1 MSGEVKE
8 EMRGS
13 SGRRFSWYLKLSRTS
28 LYWLN
33 RALPIFCG
41 LVVLVYL
48 YFHAP
53 SFYRVNNLLNIL
65 VQTSSLGLLAIGMTF
80 VLLTGGIDLSMPANM
95 AFGAV
100 LGGFV
105 MRAPINQAV
114 WWGTLVMVA
123 APTAIGFLNGYAV
136 AYLRMVPFVV
146 TLATM
151 TVIGGATVWL
161 TNSRSVTGFPKS
173 YFDLFMAR
181 FGGLPLSVLILIA
194 VTAVTSLVA
203 SATILGRWLYGVGI
217 NARAARAA
225 RVPVEQVTLISYLL
239 AGGLAG
245 VTAVV
250 LTARLGSASAN
261 MGSDGV
267 VLDIVSSC
275 VVGGVSIYGGV
286 GNPLNAVFGAI
297 FITLV
302 SNALNLLGISYFTN
316 LVIKGTLIIG
326 FIALENLRR
335 HLEQKFS
342 S

>member
-13 SGRRFSWYLKLSRTS
+13 SVRCCSLSLKLSRTS

-41 LVVLVYL
+41 LAVLVYL

-161 TNSRSVTGFPKS
+161 TNSRSVTGFPKL

-194 VTAVTSLVA
+194 VAAITSLVA
-203 SATILGRWLYGVGI
+203 SATILGRWFYSVGI

-225 RVPVEQVTLISYLL
+225 RVPVEQVILISYLL

-286 GNPLNAVFGAI
+286 GNPLSAVFGAI